1 MIVCTSDHTYVDDAT
16 GRTYPGVTQIIY
28 EAGLMG
34 YMPGDDWYMTR
45 GTLVHEC
52 TAMWDCGIL
61 WEEALDP
68 ALTGFLAAW
77 KRYRADTGFTPAP
90 DFIERICFDPV
101 LGYAGTI
108 DRDGLDIKAGVPTK
122 WFLIQAAAYWH
133 SPEVNKGPWRTVFLR
148 EEGTYKVIVYNPQDL
163 YRAFQVFTAALT
175 LYAWKAQ
182 NGLLT
187 SNQGVIL

>member
-1 MIVCTSDHTYVDDAT
+1 MILLTPDHTYIDDAT
-16 GRTYPGVTQIIY
+16 GQAFPGVTSVIR

-52 TAMWDCGIL
+52 TALFDQGMLD
-61 WEEALDP
+61 EDALDP
-68 ALTGFLAAW
+68 ALVGFLVAW
-77 KRYRADTGFTPAP
+77 KKYRADTGFTPAP

-101 LGYAGTI
+101 LGYCGTL

-133 SPEVNKGPWRTVFLR
+133 SPEVNKGPWQSVYLHDD
-148 EEGTYKVIVYNPQDL
+148 GTYKVKVYAPQKL
-163 YRAFQVFTAALT
+163 YAAFQVFCAALT
-175 LYAWKAQ
+175 VTNWKKEHKIQ
-182 NGLLT
+182 
-187 SNQGVIL
+187 